1 MRFRCPVCNGE
12 LSYCG
17 PDGPDGPTVDCLL
30 CKRRQERDE
39 ARAEAERLRKQLSV
53 AEAAL
58 KSQFRMNVDSPLFD
72 GLVGGVFPDGA
83 LLASLAHCKGE
94 RDEARQLACTLA
106 NGGALGGNW
115 RDPYPWL
122 REGGEA

>member
-17 PDGPDGPTVDCLL
+17 PDGPDGPTVDCML
-30 CKRRQERDE
+30 CKLRQ
-39 ARAEAERLRKQLSV
+39 
-53 AEAAL
+53 
-58 KSQFRMNVDSPLFD
+58 
-72 GLVGGVFPDGA
+72 
-83 LLASLAHCKGE
+83 E
-94 RDEARQLACTLA
+94 RDEARQLARTLA